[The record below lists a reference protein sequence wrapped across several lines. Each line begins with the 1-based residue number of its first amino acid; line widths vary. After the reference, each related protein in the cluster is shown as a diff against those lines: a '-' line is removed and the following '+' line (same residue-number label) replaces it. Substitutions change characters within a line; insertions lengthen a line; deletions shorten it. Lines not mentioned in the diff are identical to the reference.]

1 VRPSEEE
8 ALELHRKHGSS
19 PVIIQHCK
27 TVAMV
32 SRILAMRFKE
42 KGSPVDVEL
51 VVVGALLH
59 DIGRSKV
66 QTVRHG
72 IEGAELL
79 KQDGVDGAVVEIVF
93 RHVGA
98 GISPDEAKALGFPDR
113 DYVPRT
119 LEQRIVCFSDKM
131 VASNRVRPF
140 DEEVKRFVAKKHD
153 VPRLVA
159 LKEGLAKELGED
171 PEKVIFDKIKESQ

>member
-1 VRPSEEE
+1 MRPSEEE
-8 ALELHRKHGSS
+8 ALELHRSHGSS
-19 PVIIQHCK
+19 PAIIQHCK
-27 TVAMV
+27 TVAKV
-32 SRILAMRFKE
+32 SKILAIEFKE
-42 KGSPVDVEL
+42 RGAPVDVGL
-51 VVVGALLH
+51 VVAGALLH
-59 DIGRSKV
+59 DIGRSEV
-66 QTVRHG
+66 QTVWHG
-72 IEGAELL
+72 VVGAEILRR
-79 KQDGVDGAVVEIVF
+79 DGVEEAVVEIVF

-131 VASNRVRPF
+131 VDSVKVRPF

-159 LKEGLAKELGED
+159 LKEGLAKDLGED